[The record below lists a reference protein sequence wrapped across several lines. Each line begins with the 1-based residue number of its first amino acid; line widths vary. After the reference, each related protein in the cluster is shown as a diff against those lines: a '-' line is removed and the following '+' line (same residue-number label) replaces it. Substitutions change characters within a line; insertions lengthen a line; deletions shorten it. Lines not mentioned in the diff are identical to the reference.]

1 MNPAYSEIIKGEG
14 LQDQEFFDM
23 FVKVGRVEI
32 LNMIDTSIRN
42 NKEKLFG
49 MKTSNFSKASF
60 QELEDGLEKYIK
72 LISEKGILEAESNV
86 EKIKKDKQE
95 IKQRLW
101 KSPTVESEID
111 EKVFKVNKN
120 SEIMQMVDQHN
131 VNLLDTKKNSWHF
144 FLFAPERHTPDFKK
158 ARVDKDFE
166 ITKTKSTDSAG
177 YIRLIPVKDVGHA
190 ND

>member
-1 MNPAYSEIIKGEG
+1 
-14 LQDQEFFDM
+14 
-23 FVKVGRVEI
+23 
-32 LNMIDTSIRN
+32 
-42 NKEKLFG
+42 

-72 LISEKGILEAESNV
+72 LISEKGILEAESNL

-131 VNLLDTKKNSWHF
+131 VNLLEPKKTVGIFSYLHQKDIH
-144 FLFAPERHTPDFKK
+144 LILKK
-158 ARVDKDFE
+158 H
-166 ITKTKSTDSAG
+166 G
-177 YIRLIPVKDVGHA
+177 LIRILK
-190 ND
+190 